1 MHFPG
6 KSHLQCL
13 LHLNAVLVPRT
24 TSLPTHLVYYL
35 PGLLSHWNLNPAS
48 WWQSP
53 HCFPVC
59 PTTTSQ
65 WHWTL
70 KNPSFGPTPLQS
82 HCLLPSF
89 TLSRWKYPFIF
100 HLHFHLSLPVNL
112 LHLLDSLHSS
122 QTLLVK
128 VPGTLHLINPSF
140 PECLA
145 HRQIQHWCS
154 LPSLNILLLLKVT
167 SSCLLLRSQHLRGK
181 VGGEESYVLFWRPAT
196 GEEGGLLSKG

>member
-1 MHFPG
+1 MRSTQEPGSPLSPHSPCPPEITALVPGATQWAALQLYLSIEKSVKNAGFSIFLEKRLLIFFFLASILHFPG
-6 KSHLQCL
+6 RSHLQCL
-13 LHLNAVLVPRT
+13 LHLSAVFVPRT

-70 KNPSFGPTPLQS
+70 KNPSFGPTPLRS

-100 HLHFHLSLPVNL
+100 HLHFHLSLPVNP
-112 LHLLDSLHSS
+112 LHLVDSLHSS
-122 QTLLVK
+122 QTLRVK
-128 VPGTLHLINPSF
+128 VPGTLHLI
-140 PECLA
+140 
-145 HRQIQHWCS
+145 
-154 LPSLNILLLLKVT
+154 
-167 SSCLLLRSQHLRGK
+167 
-181 VGGEESYVLFWRPAT
+181 
-196 GEEGGLLSKG
+196 